1 MTGTSSVQF
10 AAAPFFRASGG
21 FLLVLLAIL
30 ALRAAA
36 SAQSLQ
42 LGVQLTGV
50 HLHKLHE
57 SPLGIG
63 GRFHYNITPLIAPDL
78 EFTYYPENPSGNF
91 GQTAVLFGVRAG
103 RQFDR
108 IGFFLKGRPGLMHFA
123 GEYFDLRLDQTTFFI
138 VDIGGVVEYYPTP
151 RTFLR
156 IDAGD
161 TVIYF
166 GSARLINRLNPDP
179 LGTVHN
185 FQPGFGFGF
194 RF

>member
-1 MTGTSSVQF
+1 
-10 AAAPFFRASGG
+10 
-21 FLLVLLAIL
+21 
-30 ALRAAA
+30 
-36 SAQSLQ
+36 
-42 LGVQLTGV
+42 
-50 HLHKLHE
+50 
-57 SPLGIG
+57 
-63 GRFHYNITPLIAPDL
+63 LIATDL
-78 EFTYYPENPSGNF
+78 ELTYYPENPSGNF
-91 GQTAVLFGVRAG
+91 GETAALFGVRAG

-108 IGFFLKGRPGLMHFA
+108 IGLFVKGRPGLMHF
-123 GEYFDLRLDQTTFFI
+123 GGGYFDLRLDRKTFFI
-138 VDIGGVVEYYPTP
+138 VDVGGVVEFYPTP

-166 GSARLINRLNPDP
+166 GSARLFNRLNPDP